1 MTFLVTFFFNCSSA
15 LTNFLQSVARA
26 NADFSK
32 SYLFDLRTGR
42 FDILRNDG
50 TSQHPRLTKLFS
62 IRNAQPPASSFNEY
76 LFVTIERQQHPNM
89 FPQSPTEANSL
100 YVGPEVRIW
109 MAGICDHKRRTEQN
123 GNSSV
128 PPNETCS
135 KYVSE
140 CKLPLHPSSLVSC

>member
-1 MTFLVTFFFNCSSA
+1 MTVLYTCFLNCSPA
-15 LTNFLQSVARA
+15 LMNFLQSVAHA

-32 SYLFDLRTGR
+32 SYLFDLWTGR
-42 FDILRNDG
+42 FDILRNDD
-50 TSQHPRLTKLFS
+50 TSQHSHLTKLFS
-62 IRNAQPPASSFNEY
+62 IRNAQSSTSSFNEY

-89 FPQSPTEANSL
+89 FPQSPTKANSL

-109 MAGICDHKRRTEQN
+109 MAGICDHKRRTKQN
-123 GNSSV
+123 GNSLI